1 MFLASLHAVAVLAAP
16 NVNPVTP
23 PFAQQFLNIAGWVI
37 FGVGMSLVL
46 AFAVGLGHLAWAHFH
61 HRAGM
66 SAMSLGLVMAC
77 GILLG
82 SLGSIMNGL
91 F

>member
-1 MFLASLHAVAVLAAP
+1 VNLTAAVLAAP
-16 NVNPVTP
+16 PIPPVTP
-23 PFAQQFLNIAGWVI
+23 PFASGILQIAGWVI
-37 FGVGMSLVL
+37 FGVGMALVL
-46 AFAVGLGHLAWAHFH
+46 AFAVGIAHLAWAHFH

-66 SAMSLGLVMAC
+66 SALSLGIVLLC

-82 SLGSIMNGL
+82 SLGAIMNGL